1 MAQQPSE
8 RRNPPRSHGDGSV
21 DLTRLRRCGVG
32 VVVEEGVRIFHPET
46 ISIGDRVYIG
56 HEAILKGYYK
66 GSMEIGDDTWIG
78 QRCFFHSAGGIRI
91 GREVGIGPEVK
102 ILTSSHDFG
111 PERQPVIRYP
121 LVFKPVEVADGVDLG
136 IGCMLLPGARV
147 GEGAVIGAGSVVTKH
162 VPPYEVWV
170 GVPARFLRRR

>member
-8 RRNPPRSHGDGSV
+8 RRNAPRSHGDGSV
-21 DLTRLRRCGVG
+21 DLARLRRCGAG

-66 GSMEIGDDTWIG
+66 GGMEIGDDTWIG

-121 LVFKPVEVADGVDLG
+121 LLFKPVEVADGVDLG